1 MTSVPDLVELARH
14 MEWADTQI
22 WTSLLRSPSAQADD
36 RLRLLIYH
44 VHIVQRAFLSLWRGE
59 APEFPDPATFRDLAS
74 LAAWGRD
81 GHTGLQ
87 AFLGS
92 ADPATLTRRLQVPW
106 AAELEKITGRIAAP
120 ATIAQTALQL
130 ALHSS
135 HHRGQINVRLRTAGE
150 EPPLVDY
157 IAWVWSG
164 QPEPAWPA
172 GVGLT
177 T

>member
-1 MTSVPDLVELARH
+1 MTPAPDLVELARH
-14 MEWADTQI
+14 MEWADAQI
-22 WTSLLRSPSAQADD
+22 WTSLLGSSPAQADD
-36 RLRLLIYH
+36 RLRLLVYH
-44 VHIVQRAFLSLWRGE
+44 VHIVQRAFLSLWRDE
-59 APEFPDPATFRDLAS
+59 APQFPDPATFRDLAA

-81 GHTGLQ
+81 GHAGLQ
-87 AFLGS
+87 TFLAS
-92 ADPATLTRRLQVPW
+92 ADAAALTRPLQVPW
-106 AAELEKITGRIAAP
+106 AAEIEKVIGRTAAQP
-120 ATIAQTALQL
+120 TIAQTAVQL

-135 HHRGQINVRLRTAGE
+135 HHRGQINVRLRGAGT

-157 IAWVWSG
+157 IAWVWWG